1 MCVCGGWELEN
12 GIFFFVNM
20 VMDNTEF
27 YLYMAAELL
36 TDAKGRFS
44 IAIDSVI
51 LHPSIYIFFYSVIV
65 NL

>member
-1 MCVCGGWELEN
+1 MCVGVGTGEWYL
-12 GIFFFVNM
+12 FFVNM
-20 VMDNTEF
+20 VMDNTGF

-51 LHPSIYIFFYSVIV
+51 LHP
-65 NL
+65 

>member
-1 MCVCGGWELEN
+1 MCVGVGTGEWYL
-12 GIFFFVNM
+12 FFVNL
-20 VMDNTEF
+20 VMDNTGF

-51 LHPSIYIFFYSVIV
+51 LLFCHCKSMNVC
-65 NL
+65 

>member
-1 MCVCGGWELEN
+1 MKIVLFYVCVGW
-12 GIFFFVNM
+12 
-20 VMDNTEF
+20 DNTGF

-36 TDAKGRFS
+36 TDSKGRFS

-51 LHPSIYIFFYSVIV
+51 LHPYIYIYIYFYSVIV